1 MESKALEPIRTLLD
15 QASQTVMGRSCTPES
30 EEAIVDFEKKHNVT
44 LPESYRDL
52 LLYYG
57 ACHFGNPA
65 LYSVQELDWAYPAF
79 VEAYHEYKREYDL
92 SEDLNPFPIG
102 GFGEGSIAVLE
113 RNSGKVLM
121 LIHDYAGD
129 QPFQEVAPHFNGL
142 MEMLAESAIWVQEQ
156 MK

>member
-15 QASQTVMGRSCTPES
+15 QAYQTVMGKSCKPEL
-30 EEAIVDFEKKHNVT
+30 EQAIADFEKKHNVH
-44 LPESYRDL
+44 LPEAYREL

-57 ACHFGNPA
+57 ACNFGDPA

-79 VEAYHEYKREYDL
+79 VEAYQEYKREYDL

-102 GFGEGSIAVLE
+102 GFGEGSIAILE
-113 RNSGKVLM
+113 RNSGKILM

-129 QPFQEVAPHFNGL
+129 YPFQEVAPNFNGL
-142 MEMLAESAIWVQEQ
+142 MEMLAESAIWFQEQ

>member
-1 MESKALEPIRTLLD
+1 MESNALEPIRTLLD
-15 QASQTVMGRSCTPES
+15 QAYQTVMGKSCTPEL
-30 EEAIVDFEKKHNVT
+30 EQAIADFEKKHNVH
-44 LPESYRDL
+44 LPEAYREL

-57 ACHFGNPA
+57 ACNFGDPA

-79 VEAYHEYKREYDL
+79 VEAYQEYKREYDL
-92 SEDLNPFPIG
+92 SEDLIPFPIG

-113 RNSGKVLM
+113 QNSGKVLM

-129 QPFQEVAPHFNGL
+129 HPFQEVAPHFNGL

>member
-15 QASQTVMGRSCTPES
+15 QAYQTEMGKSCTPES
-30 EEAIVDFEKKHNVT
+30 EHSIVDFEQKHNVI
-44 LPESYRDL
+44 LPEPYRDL

-57 ACHFGNPA
+57 ACHFGDPA
-65 LYSVQELDWAYPAF
+65 LYSLKELNWAYPTF
-79 VEAYHEYKREYDL
+79 VEAYQEYEREYDL

-129 QPFQEVAPHFNGL
+129 HPFQEVAPHFNGL
-142 MEMLAESAIWVQEQ
+142 MEMLADSAIWVQEQ